1 MFEYRVPMLTLPSPT
16 LEGVIEVKGDS
27 VNGDTRNKMFPCMLL
42 LMWYRN
48 NSSTICMKQTKRL
61 LNLHFQVPKNIIKN

>member
-1 MFEYRVPMLTLPSPT
+1 MLTLPSPT

-27 VNGDTRNKMFPCMLL
+27 VNGDTRNTIFPCMLL

-48 NSSTICMKQTKRL
+48 NNTICMKQHKGS
-61 LNLHFQVPKNIIKN
+61 